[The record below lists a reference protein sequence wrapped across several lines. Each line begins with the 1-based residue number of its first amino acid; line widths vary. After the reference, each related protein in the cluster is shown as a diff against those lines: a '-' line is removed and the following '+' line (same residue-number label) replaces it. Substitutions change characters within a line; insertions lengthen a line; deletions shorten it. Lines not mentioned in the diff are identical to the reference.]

1 MDKYICI
8 HGHFYQPPRENPW
21 LEEVELQ
28 ESAYPYHDWNARI
41 TAESYA
47 PNAYAR
53 ILRPDGKIA
62 DIVNNFSSISFNVG
76 PTLFQWFE
84 HNRPDVY
91 HRLQDADR
99 ESRERFSG
107 HSSALAQAYNHL
119 IMPLAN
125 SRDKRTQ
132 VLWGIADYEHHFAHR
147 PEGMWLPETAVDLET
162 LDIMAEQG
170 IRFTVLSPYQAHRA
184 RKMGSQEWS
193 DVTGGK
199 VNNQVAYR
207 CSLPSG
213 RNIALF
219 FYDGKISPEVAFG
232 GLISDG
238 QRFADRLIGAC
249 PKEEDGPRI
258 VHIAT
263 DGETYGH
270 HNHFADMALAWC
282 VDVIEKRDDVN
293 LTIYGE
299 YLDKHPLEYEAE
311 IFENTSWSCAHG
323 VERWQSDCG
332 DSTGMHPGWN
342 QKWRKPLRDTMN
354 WLRDM
359 LIPVYELEAA
369 TFFKDPWAARD
380 GYIRIILNR
389 APEMVDG
396 FFGEHASRELTREEK
411 IRMLRLLEMQRHAM
425 LMFTSCGWF
434 FDEISGIETVQV
446 MLYAKRAMQIVRDLT
461 GQNFEPMYTKMLE
474 NAPSNIP
481 QFGNGARVYGKFVK
495 TSEIDLHRVAAH
507 MSISSFFTEYPEVIR
522 VYSYSIYRK
531 AYACYEMGLERMVSA
546 QLKILSEI
554 TWEETEVDLAVLH
567 LGAHNFYGGIRDHKS
582 MPAYALTRRNLR
594 ESFLQGDIPETITR
608 ISLQFDHKNYSLWHL
623 FRDEQRKVF
632 NQVLQQNLNEVEM
645 SFRQITEHNLSVMY
659 AMRRMG
665 LKLPPALSTPLEY
678 TLNTDMRV
686 ALETSP
692 TEPRRIRDI
701 VSSYEKLSVQPV
713 LPTITFAAEQKI
725 RDVLADLS
733 QYPDDIERVKRLNT
747 LFQILQ
753 PLHLDLNLW
762 EAQNCYL
769 EIGKRLYKDHF
780 HKAEA
785 GDSAAE
791 DWVAAFDELKDYL
804 NIGEAEYALH
814 ELVV

>member
-21 LEEVELQ
+21 LEDIELQ

-62 DIVNNFSSISFNVG
+62 DIVNNFATISFNIG
-76 PTLFQWFE
+76 PTLFDWFE

-91 HRLQDADR
+91 RRLQDADR
-99 ESRERFSG
+99 KSRERFSG
-107 HSSALAQAYNHL
+107 HSSAIAQAHNHM

-132 VLWGIADYEHHFAHR
+132 VLWGIADYEYRFGHR

-170 IRFTVLSPYQAHRA
+170 IHFTILSPYQAHRT
-184 RKMGSQEWS
+184 RKMGDQDWN

-199 VNNQVAYR
+199 VNNQIAYR
-207 CSLPSG
+207 CNLPSG
-213 RNIALF
+213 RTIALF
-219 FYDGKISPEVAFG
+219 FYDGKISQEVAFE
-232 GLISDG
+232 GLLSDG
-238 QRFADRLIGAC
+238 QKFADRLTGAFS
-249 PKEEDGPRI
+249 KEGEGPRL

-282 VDVIEKRDDVN
+282 VDVIGQRDDIH
-293 LTIYGE
+293 LTIYAE
-299 YLDKHPLEYEAE
+299 YLDRNPLEYEAE
-311 IFENTSWSCAHG
+311 IFENSSWSCAHG
-323 VERWQSDCG
+323 VERWRSDCG
-332 DSTGMHPGWN
+332 DSTGMHQGWN
-342 QKWRKPLRDTMN
+342 QKWRKPLREALN

-359 LIPVYELEAA
+359 LVPVYELESS

-380 GYIRIILNR
+380 GYIRVILNR
-389 APEMVDG
+389 SPEVVDG
-396 FFGEHASRELTREEK
+396 YFAEHASHELARDEK

-446 MLYAKRAMQIVRDLT
+446 MLYAKRALQIVREFT
-461 GQNFEPMYTKMLE
+461 GQNFEPMFMKMLE
-474 NAPSNIP
+474 NAHSNLP
-481 QFGNGARVYGKFVK
+481 QFVNGAQIYDRFVK
-495 TSEIDLHRVAAH
+495 PTEIDLHRVAAH
-507 MSISSFFTEYPEVIR
+507 MSISSFFTEYPEVAR
-522 VYSYSIYRK
+522 VYSYSIFRH
-531 AYACYEMGLERMVSA
+531 AYACYEMGLERMVCA
-546 QLKILSEI
+546 RLQIRSEV
-554 TWEETEVDLAVLH
+554 TWEEAEVDLAVLH
-567 LGAHNFYGGIRDHKS
+567 LGAHNFYGGIRDHMS

-608 ISLQFDHKNYSLWHL
+608 ISLQFEHKNYSLWHL

-632 NQVLQQNLNEVEM
+632 NYVLQKTMDEVEL
-645 SFRQITEHNLSVMY
+645 SFRQISDHNYPVMH

-665 LKLPPALSTPLEY
+665 IKLPPALSTPVEY
-678 TLNTDMRV
+678 ILNTDMRV
-686 ALETSP
+686 ALEDSP
-692 TEPRRIRDI
+692 LDLRKIRDI
-701 VSSYEKLSVQPV
+701 VSNYDRLSVQPDI
-713 LPTITFAAEQKI
+713 PTITFAAEQKI
-725 RDVLADLS
+725 RDVLSDLS
-733 QYPDDIERVKRLNT
+733 RHPDDIERVKRLNI
-747 LFQILQ
+747 LFQIIQ
-753 PLHLDLNLW
+753 PMHLDLNIW

-769 EIGKRLYKDHF
+769 EIGKKFYKDYF
-780 HKAEA
+780 QKAEMN
-785 GDSAAE
+785 DPVAE
-791 DWVAAFDELKDYL
+791 EWVTAFDELKEYL
-804 NIGEAEYALH
+804 SIGEAEYALH